1 MTAGQYREPAGR
13 ARTASALLRQG
24 AAPRKRTL
32 PAMSPTARGRLALAV
47 IVLGSLFVPQ
57 PVDARRRAF
66 ELDPGTAVFW
76 RGPHIEDSS
85 TARPGPG
92 CPGAPCWTYR
102 LHVTE
107 RTYRLRIGI
116 DHPEV
121 SDVYDVTVTAP
132 NGTTTHFSPGTGLYS
147 AESLHPR
154 PQPGIWRVRVH
165 AEDVTDSAFRMR
177 AKLEARPPR
186 KGRGRIP
193 PNLQVLPP
201 HDASFLFPVT
211 NGMSDPS
218 RGLDLAG
225 AESCHP
231 EEHVE
236 FQAVRCLRFAFGI
249 RNTGKGPLEL
259 HTEGTFPLDQALRQ
273 RVYRANGSFVD
284 RRAGVARY
292 HKTHAHYHHHD
303 AVALKLFR
311 VSGKQHSLSPASS
324 KHFKGFAHRDE
335 LLREWRR
342 FYPVWSK
349 NGFGLLAGWSDIYEW
364 DRPGNYIDFGLNGD
378 GRYVLRMWADPVDGI
393 LESNERD
400 NLGYTYFR
408 VAGDEVKLLEAGRGR
423 DPWDP
428 CKIEVGFGGHP
439 DPPDKHRPRRCP
451 PDTT

>member
-1 MTAGQYREPAGR
+1 MITAARARRSLVVLLVLASSVPAAPAGGR
-13 ARTASALLRQG
+13 PEKFRLDAGEEAFWSGPYLR
-24 AAPRKRTL
+24 
-32 PAMSPTARGRLALAV
+32 
-47 IVLGSLFVPQ
+47 
-57 PVDARRRAF
+57 
-66 ELDPGTAVFW
+66 
-76 RGPHIEDSS
+76 DSS
-85 TARPGPG
+85 EARPRPG
-92 CPGAPCWTYR
+92 CAGAPCWTYR
-102 LHVTE
+102 LQVAE
-107 RTYRLRIGI
+107 RAYRLRIGI

-132 NGTTTHFSPGTGLYS
+132 DGTSTHFSPGTGLYS

-154 PQPGIWRVRVH
+154 PQRGTWRVRVH
-165 AEDVTDSAFRMR
+165 AEEVTDSAFRMR

-186 KGRGRIP
+186 KGRGKVL

-201 HDASFLFPVT
+201 HDASFVFPVT
-211 NGMSDPS
+211 NGTTDPS

-236 FQAVRCLRFAFGI
+236 AQALRCLRFAFGI
-249 RNTGKGPLEL
+249 RNTGRGPLEL
-259 HTEGTFPLDQALRQ
+259 HTEGTFPLDQTLRQ
-273 RVYRANGSFVD
+273 RVYRADGSFVD
-284 RRAGVARY
+284 RPAGTARY

-303 AVALKLFR
+303 AVGLRLFR
-311 VSGKQHSLSPASS
+311 VSGKRHALQPAST

-335 LLREWRR
+335 LLREWHR

-349 NGFGLLAGWSDIYEW
+349 SGFGLLAGWSDIYEW

-400 NLGYTYFR
+400 NVGYTYFA
-408 VAGDEVKLLEAGRGR
+408 VKGDTVKLLEASRGR
-423 DPWDP
+423 DPWDR

-439 DPPDKHRPRRCP
+439 DPPGDGRPKSCP